1 MSGSPGSGGSNPR
14 KFSEKIALHNQKQA
28 EETRAF
34 EQLMTDLTVSRVQF
48 QKIQQ
53 LRLTQTRAQYY
64 GGSLPNVNQIGNA
77 TTEFQGTFPAGLDT
91 VRGTRHHG
99 LVERVHRDRGR
110 INSPHRRPVDKH
122 GRQISFTRLQ
132 VPWREQRGRSLLLR
146 LLSASSGHC
155 EPGSGRLPT
164 WLLIVA
170 LHRRSITGSVF
181 TLQLVKQ
188 NASTPSD
195 IVYIRAQD
203 SPERAQCVFRAANC
217 CPSESRGPV
226 GVWIEGAEPADGYV
240 HVPLEHSWAGSAAQ
254 TAGDSCESSARMLS
268 EALRCATEIRHEF
281 FHPSR
286 VWPRLESCMG
296 SDIRG
301 HPWKTC
307 ERYSQQVDVGGADGE
322 KRPVGRGT
330 LGPPRDSKLWCFRFQ
345 REQQPWSEEKRPGY
359 RLISQLNRTNSDSA
373 LHTSAMSPN
382 QQDAFGMNQQMGRG
396 PPQRNAS
403 MNEAE
408 VDGSGDVFSFPALPN
423 DEALIGVSKP
433 LPKQLWEAKK
443 VQSLSSRPKSCE
455 VPGINIYPS
464 PEPNAG
470 LSHYQGTLN
479 TGGSLPDLSNLH
491 FPSPLPTPLDPD
503 DGGYPNLSGGSSTGN
518 LPAAMMHLGIGNS
531 QGLSSSLSNPSIQAS
546 LNNSQLHSSLSNPSI
561 HSSLRLSSMPNPPPG
576 ALSSSPRR
584 RPTPI
589 SPLTLSPGAEQRR
602 SLGMQLSPT
611 MSPSLSPITQGV
623 ALDTGSLPM
632 EPPPPYP
639 LYQQS
644 QQPLQQAHPGL
655 QQSSQHPA
663 GQGQH
668 QQPLSPLHNLHLDF
682 NSSGQ
687 NMGAFFSDPFM
698 DPQFSNRQ
706 SKSLSYQLDQF
717 SMLENAMS
725 SAAGGTCFDPTSNL
739 YYSQA
744 ALMGLGGSHGN
755 LQDSLQMRQ
764 NMLYSNCGGGVPNI
778 ILTDDSNPSLSKD
791 ISSALSAVP
800 ECFDSEG
807 GFPLEDELR
816 IEPLSL
822 DGLSMLSD
830 PDMVLPDPS
839 VEDSFRS
846 DRL

>member
-1 MSGSPGSGGSNPR
+1 
-14 KFSEKIALHNQKQA
+14 
-28 EETRAF
+28 
-34 EQLMTDLTVSRVQF
+34 
-48 QKIQQ
+48 
-53 LRLTQTRAQYY
+53 
-64 GGSLPNVNQIGNA
+64 
-77 TTEFQGTFPAGLDT
+77 
-91 VRGTRHHG
+91 
-99 LVERVHRDRGR
+99 
-110 INSPHRRPVDKH
+110 
-122 GRQISFTRLQ
+122 
-132 VPWREQRGRSLLLR
+132 
-146 LLSASSGHC
+146 
-155 EPGSGRLPT
+155 
-164 WLLIVA
+164 
-170 LHRRSITGSVF
+170 
-181 TLQLVKQ
+181 
-188 NASTPSD
+188 
-195 IVYIRAQD
+195 
-203 SPERAQCVFRAANC
+203 
-217 CPSESRGPV
+217 
-226 GVWIEGAEPADGYV
+226 
-240 HVPLEHSWAGSAAQ
+240 
-254 TAGDSCESSARMLS
+254 
-268 EALRCATEIRHEF
+268 
-281 FHPSR
+281 
-286 VWPRLESCMG
+286 
-296 SDIRG
+296 
-301 HPWKTC
+301 
-307 ERYSQQVDVGGADGE
+307 
-322 KRPVGRGT
+322 
-330 LGPPRDSKLWCFRFQ
+330 
-345 REQQPWSEEKRPGY
+345 
-359 RLISQLNRTNSDSA
+359 
-373 LHTSAMSPN
+373 
-382 QQDAFGMNQQMGRG
+382 
-396 PPQRNAS
+396 

-423 DEALIGVSKP
+423 EESLIGVSKP

-455 VPGINIYPS
+455 VPGINIFPS
-464 PEPNAG
+464 PEQNAG

-561 HSSLRLSSMPNPPPG
+561 HSSLRLTSLPNPPPG

-602 SLGMQLSPT
+602 GLGKQLSPT

-623 ALDTGSLPM
+623 ALDTSSLPM

-644 QQPLQQAHPGL
+644 QQALQQPQAHPGM
-655 QQSSQHPA
+655 QQSSQHPT
-663 GQGQH
+663 GQGQP
-668 QQPLSPLHNLHLDF
+668 QQPVSPLQNLHLDF
-682 NSSGQ
+682 SSIGQ
-687 NMGAFFSDPFM
+687 NNMGAFFSDPFM

-725 SAAGGTCFDPTSNL
+725 SAAGGTGFDPTSNL
-739 YYSQA
+739 HYSQA
-744 ALMGLGGSHGN
+744 SLMGLGGSHGN

-764 NMLYSNCGGGVPNI
+764 NMLYSNCSGGVPNI

-800 ECFDSEG
+800 ECFDSG